1 MPMRSIV
8 FVLLL
13 SLSGLPSFAQSGHHG
28 QGHAQNHDWYKEL
41 KQPGTT
47 YSCCNARTKENPDG
61 DCRPTRAY
69 QAEDGTWR
77 ALLNGRWVPVPPK
90 TVLQSMAP
98 DGRSHICANP
108 AGMIFCFLG
117 GSPKS

>member
-1 MPMRSIV
+1 MHVRSAVIGA
-8 FVLLL
+8 LLCL
-13 SLSGLPSFAQSGHHG
+13 VGAPAFAQDGHHG

-47 YSCCNARTKENPDG
+47 YSCCNARTVEDPNG

-69 QAEDGTWR
+69 QTDDGNWR
-77 ALLNGRWVPVPPK
+77 ALINGKWVPVPPK
-90 TVLQSMAP
+90 AVLQTLAP
-98 DGRSHICANP
+98 DGKSHICANQ